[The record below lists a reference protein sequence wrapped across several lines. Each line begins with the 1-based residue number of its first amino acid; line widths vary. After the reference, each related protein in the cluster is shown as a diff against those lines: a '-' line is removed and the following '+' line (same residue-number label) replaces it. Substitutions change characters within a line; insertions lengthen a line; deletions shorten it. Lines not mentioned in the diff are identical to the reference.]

1 MLGPWGYVPQTVQ
14 SIRDVSDTQPV
25 MGLAQPWIF
34 RARTGG
40 SLPEGHPLGNLD
52 PNPTFQ
58 TLITGPFSPLNLLG
72 PSSFCLCLN
81 LILSRGSSPARP
93 RRPPPS
99 LPSLHGL
106 HRPRKSKQQ
115 RWELSRVG
123 IKGRAA
129 GGATSNSG
137 LISGIYFSRL
147 LLVPVPEVS
156 NALL

>member
-1 MLGPWGYVPQTVQ
+1 M
-14 SIRDVSDTQPV
+14 SDTQPV
-25 MGLAQPWIF
+25 MGLVQPW
-34 RARTGG
+34 AKTEG
-40 SLPEGHPLGNLD
+40 SSPEGHPLGNLN

-58 TLITGPFSPLNLLG
+58 TLISGPFSPLYLIG
-72 PSSFCLCLN
+72 PSSLCLCLN
-81 LILSRGSSPARP
+81 LALSRGSSPAHP

-129 GGATSNSG
+129 GGAVSNSG
-137 LISGIYFSRL
+137 LISGIYSPRL
-147 LLVPVPEVS
+147 LLAPVPEDS
-156 NALL
+156 NALVAQRSLLLEGQTAV